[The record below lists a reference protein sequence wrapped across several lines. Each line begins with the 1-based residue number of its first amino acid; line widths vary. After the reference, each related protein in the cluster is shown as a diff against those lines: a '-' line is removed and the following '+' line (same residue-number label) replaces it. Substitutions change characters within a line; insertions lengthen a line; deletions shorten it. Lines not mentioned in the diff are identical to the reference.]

1 VRVCVNWSDAIDAT
15 MGVAMHGVA
24 MCGCGAFVAG
34 RAAGMWGYGPRRRL
48 LRCGETLS
56 SF

>member
-1 VRVCVNWSDAIDAT
+1 MRVCVNWSDAIDAT